1 MVKVK
6 GLGLTL
12 NENGSMKNY
21 IKLDNGKSVNLGKN
35 DGAAFAKFFSDYAVT
50 FQNTLPYIQH
60 DLDLKSMGNEPFK
73 TNMICG
79 RGPVFMDTAPYLNK
93 AKDFL
98 QKADFQDDG
107 AGHLIVTYEGFS
119 ATFDM

>member
-1 MVKVK
+1 MVKVT
-6 GLGLTL
+6 GLTL
-12 NENGSMKNY
+12 NQNGSMKNY
-21 IKLDNGKSVNLGKN
+21 INLDNGKKVNIGKYN
-35 DGAAFAKFFSDYAVT
+35 EATFQKFFGDYAAK

-60 DLDLKSMGNEPFK
+60 DLDLKSMDNTPFK

-79 RGPVFMDTAPYLNK
+79 RGPVFMDTAPYLNQ

-119 ATFDM
+119 ATFDI